1 MKILSQAIIVFIV
14 RLSFKFRLLSH
25 VPPLSRCPP
34 TAPKLSSHFLPPL
47 LVRLQGHCS
56 ASQPLPL
63 SRSPT
68 HRPLSFGAIPS
79 LLARSVQGAKVCA
92 PLVACCLA
100 PFLRQSQDIK
110 QHRYSSTFRPLPLSR
125 SPTHHPLNIIKTKN
139 IRFFKRMKRIICIVV
154 VWGAL
159 PFAGIAV
166 AWLLGVYLYIY
177 TMRGRF
183 MVR

>member
-25 VPPLSRCPP
+25 APSLSRCPP
-34 TAPKLSSHFLPPL
+34 TAPKFSCHFRPTL

-56 ASQPLPL
+56 ALAPL
-63 SRSPT
+63 SLP
-68 HRPLSFGAIPS
+68 HPPPLVFWCHFLPPCSFGSRGKGLRYARC
-79 LLARSVQGAKVCA
+79 LLSCS
-92 PLVACCLA
+92 
-100 PFLRQSQDIK
+100 FLRQSQDIK
-110 QHRYSSTFRPLPLSR
+110 QHRSAPTFRPLSLSR

-139 IRFFKRMKRIICIVV
+139 IRFFKRMKRIISIMV

-159 PFAGIAV
+159 PFAIMAV
-166 AWLLGVYLYIY
+166 VWCLGVYLYIY